1 MGQWFFSCYVGG
13 CSSVLFLVYEE
24 RMIVLMTCLCRTLAV
39 VARPVGMFSIYFM
52 PGGGGVM
59 LFVDFIPF
67 FVDFMVGGG
76 GKGMSRNAF
85 FMGYLNTY

>member
-1 MGQWFFSCYVGG
+1 M
-13 CSSVLFLVYEE
+13 
-24 RMIVLMTCLCRTLAV
+24 

-52 PGGGGVM
+52 PGGEGVM

-67 FVDFMVGGG
+67 FVDFKVGGG

-85 FMGYLNTY
+85 LGATLIHIRKIIIYIMKFYSSCVV

>member
-1 MGQWFFSCYVGG
+1 MVFSCCVGG

-52 PGGGGVM
+52 PGGGC
-59 LFVDFIPF
+59 
-67 FVDFMVGGG
+67 
-76 GKGMSRNAF
+76 NAF
-85 FMGYLNTY
+85 CRFYSIFCWFLGWRGGEGYVSQRIFRGYLNTY

>member
-13 CSSVLFLVYEE
+13 CSSVLFLVYVE

-52 PGGGGVM
+52 PGGGG
-59 LFVDFIPF
+59 
-67 FVDFMVGGG
+67 
-76 GKGMSRNAF
+76 
-85 FMGYLNTY
+85 

>member
-1 MGQWFFSCYVGG
+1 
-13 CSSVLFLVYEE
+13 
-24 RMIVLMTCLCRTLAV
+24 
-39 VARPVGMFSIYFM
+39 
-52 PGGGGVM
+52 M

-85 FMGYLNTY
+85 FLGYLNTY

>member
-1 MGQWFFSCYVGG
+1 
-13 CSSVLFLVYEE
+13 
-24 RMIVLMTCLCRTLAV
+24 
-39 VARPVGMFSIYFM
+39 
-52 PGGGGVM
+52 M

-85 FMGYLNTY
+85 LGATLIHIRKIIIYIMNLYTSCVL